1 TGVQTCALPISKRS
15 NHSVPRQKVAQQ
27 LQPAVLALLRMKLD
41 GKDVALA
48 ESRGEL
54 DAVARTACR
63 LRLVG
68 KCHVITV
75 DEVETA
81 AIVDALP
88 QRVILHLL
96 HYVPAHVGH
105 LEAGTVRIEERLR
118 GRRGA
123 WLSETAH

>member
-1 TGVQTCALPISKRS
+1 TLVRSAALLETDALAVLEIDSGNDEHLVTCLNREFIASIYYESSKRS

-27 LQPAVLALLRMKLD
+27 LQAAVLTLLRMKLD

-81 AIVDALP
+81 AIV
-88 QRVILHLL
+88 RS
-96 HYVPAHVGH
+96 
-105 LEAGTVRIEERLR
+105 EERRVGR
-118 GRRGA
+118 G
-123 WLSETAH
+123 W